1 MTKVIGIIIGVF
13 NFICDLLSGCYFM
26 RPVYL
31 TTGFLTTRKF
41 APAKK
46 QHKYGV
52 LIAARNEE
60 AVIGNLIDSIREQ
73 EYPQELVDIFVVADN
88 CTDKTAE
95 VARQRGAIC
104 YERFDSEHKT
114 KGFALQYLVECIRRD
129 YGIYTC
135 EGYLIFDADNLLKRD
150 FLVHMNDSFDA
161 GEKIVTS
168 YRNTKNFDDNWITAS
183 YGLHWLRTVIT
194 EHRARSMFRLACRIQ
209 GTGFLFA
216 AELIENGWNY
226 TGFTEDRAFSADAV
240 AKGYRI
246 SFNNEAEFYDEQPTD
261 LRIAFRQR
269 IRWAKGHLQAVAET
283 GPTLVKHIFVT
294 GGVENRHLV
303 EAEGSRKRRFF
314 KHLHMRFISYD
325 MLTTVFPYGL
335 IQFLRKM
342 IVFVLEWVLILT
354 AAKAWDLGFVKA
366 FLIGTASTYLF
377 NILMGAAVFFMER
390 KRIIKIKWY
399 KKVWYC
405 IMFPMFD
412 FIGKL
417 SSTIALFKKVE
428 WKPIPHTTSV
438 TISEMDSRI
447 ND

>member
-1 MTKVIGIIIGVF
+1 MTKIIGIIISVL
-13 NFICDLLSGCYFM
+13 NLICDLLSGCYFM
-26 RPVYL
+26 RPVFL
-31 TTGFLTTRKF
+31 TTGFFATRKF
-41 APAKK
+41 ETAKK

-60 AVIGNLIDSIREQ
+60 TVIGNLIESIRAQ
-73 EYPQELVDIFVVADN
+73 DYPQELVDIFVVADN

-95 VARQRGAIC
+95 VARQHGAIC
-104 YERFDSEHKT
+104 YERFDEEHKT
-114 KGFALQYLVECIRRD
+114 KGYALQYLVECIKRD

-150 FLVHMNDSFDA
+150 FLFHMNASFDA
-161 GEKIVTS
+161 GEKIITS

-194 EHRARSMFRLACRIQ
+194 EHRARSVLRLACRIQ

-246 SFNNEAEFYDEQPTD
+246 SFNNKAEFYDEQPTD

-283 GPTLVKHIFVT
+283 GPTLVKHIFV
-294 GGVENRHLV
+294 GRGL
-303 EAEGSRKRRFF
+303 
-314 KHLHMRFISYD
+314 LMRFTSYD

-335 IQFLRKM
+335 VQFLRKN

-366 FLIGTASTYLF
+366 FLIGAASTYLF
-377 NILMGAAVFFMER
+377 NVFMGVAVFFMER
-390 KRIIKIKWY
+390 KRIVKIRWY

-412 FIGKL
+412 FIGQL

-438 TISEMDSRI
+438 TIDEMDSRI